1 MEIAFDAQGNG
12 VVVARPVGRLDLI
25 SAAATKTRLSETA
38 AGGHPRIVIDLAGV
52 SFIDSTGLG
61 ALIGALKAARQ
72 HGGDLRLARPTDQAK
87 LLLSLTAL
95 DRVMKPYASVDEAL
109 AGY

>member
-1 MEIAFDAQGNG
+1 MQMSFDAQNSG
-12 VVVARPVGRLDLI
+12 VMVARPVGRLDLL
-25 SAAATKTRLSETA
+25 SAAEAKARLSETA
-38 AGGHPRIVIDLAGV
+38 AGGHPRLVIDLAGV

-72 HGGDLRLARPTDQAK
+72 HGGDLRLASPTDQATM
-87 LLLSLTAL
+87 LLSVTAL
-95 DRVMKPYASVDEAL
+95 DRVMKPYASVEDAL

>member
-1 MEIAFDAQGNG
+1 MEIVFDAQSSGT
-12 VVVARPVGRLDLI
+12 VVARPVGRLDLL
-25 SAAATKTRLSETA
+25 SAAETKARLSETA
-38 AGGHPRIVIDLAGV
+38 AGGNRRIVIDLAGV

-87 LLLSLTAL
+87 MLLSLTAL
-95 DRVMKPYASVDEAL
+95 DRVMRPYASVEEAL
-109 AGY
+109 VGY

>member
-1 MEIAFDAQGNG
+1 MEIAFDTQNSG
-12 VVVARPVGRLDLI
+12 VMVARPVGRLDLL
-25 SAAATKTRLSETA
+25 SAAETKARLSATA

-61 ALIGALKAARQ
+61 ALIGALKSARQ